1 MGELRIERV
10 DSIPLIFHS
19 FLRMKVADKIDLIWR
34 PHSNWEGLSYGELA
48 VLFLT
53 YVLYMRTHRL
63 CSMEEWVER
72 HRTTL
77 EAVTGWPIGPKE
89 CTDDRLGRLLEVL
102 GRNDDTMYLFQRDLG
117 KQLIHAYDLPTDVAR
132 YDTSTFSVHHVPA
145 CEEERSSLLQFGHSQ
160 DQRPDLRQFKQGLGS
175 LDPAGIPL
183 VTQTVSG
190 ETADDGL
197 YWPAWQE
204 MRQTISHPDFLF
216 VADCKAAALATRAAL
231 AQEGGAYLFPLPMTG
246 TVPDLLRTWV
256 LDPPSPPEAMC
267 LDTLRVGDQEKGV
280 VGQGF
285 VVERALKIARE
296 EAEEPYTWTE
306 RWLVTQSE
314 AQVHRQ
320 QQALER
326 RLSRAEQALAKLTP
340 QKKESIRDV
349 QTRVNAI
356 LTNYKVEG
364 LIQVDLTE
372 TTTQWKRFIGRGRPG
387 PHRPFQIVTDHQIH
401 LSYHRLEAAIEEQ
414 RQLAGWR
421 IHVTN
426 TVQERLSLPQAIAYY
441 RDEWLLE
448 RGFHRFKKGSLP
460 ALPLWLRLPERIKG
474 LMLLLMVALQL
485 ITLMEFVVA
494 RELAR
499 REESFSGL
507 VPGNPTMKTTRP
519 SAERILALFSYIHL
533 RVEDTPPQT
542 TGRCVESLSSL
553 QQQMLDLLDLPP
565 SIYDLTF
572 HRAREKIKITA

>member
-1 MGELRIERV
+1 MSEPRIERI
-10 DSIPLIFHS
+10 DSIPLIFHGL
-19 FLRMKVADKIDLIWR
+19 LRMKVSERIDLIWH

-89 CTDDRLGRLLEVL
+89 CTDDRLGRLLAVL
-102 GRNDDTMYLFQRDLG
+102 GRNDDILHLFQRDLG
-117 KQLIHAYDLPTDVAR
+117 KQLIQAYSLPTEVAR
-132 YDTSTFSVHHVPA
+132 FDTSTFSVHHAAEKEGEDPD
-145 CEEERSSLLQFGHSQ
+145 LMQFGHSK
-160 DQRPDLRQFKQGLGS
+160 DRRPDLRQFKQGLGT

-197 YWPAWQE
+197 YLPAWQE
-204 MRQTISHPDFLF
+204 MRQTIGHPDFLF
-216 VADCKAAALATRAAL
+216 VADCKAAALATRATI
-231 AQEGGAYLFPLPMTG
+231 AQEGGIYLFPLPMTG
-246 TVPDLLRTWV
+246 SVPDRLRSWV
-256 LDPPSPPEAMC
+256 LDPPSPPEAID
-267 LDTLRVGDQEKGV
+267 LDRLGVGDQKKGV

-285 VVERALKIARE
+285 VVERVMEIARE
-296 EAEEPYTWTE
+296 EEEPYTWME

-314 AQVHRQ
+314 AQAHRQ

-326 RLSRAEQALAKLTP
+326 RLSHAEQALVKLTP
-340 QKKESIRDV
+340 QKKESILDV
-349 QTRVNAI
+349 QTRVHAI
-356 LTNYKVEG
+356 LTKYKVEE

-372 TTTQWKRFIGRGRPG
+372 TTTQRKQFIGRGRPG
-387 PHRPFQIVTDHQIH
+387 PHRPFQMVTDHQIH
-401 LSYHRLEAAIEEQ
+401 LPYHRLEAAIEEQ

-426 TVQERLSLPQAIAYY
+426 TVPERLALPQAIAYY

-507 VPGNPTMKTTRP
+507 VPGNPKMKTTHP

-533 RVEDTPPQT
+533 LVEDTQPQT
-542 TGRCVESLSSL
+542 TGRCVESLSLL
-553 QQQMLDLLDLPP
+553 QQQMLGLLDLPQ

-572 HRAREKIKITA
+572 HRAREKIKIPA

>member
-1 MGELRIERV
+1 MSEPRIERI

-19 FLRMKVADKIDLIWR
+19 LMRMKMAERIDLIWR
-34 PHSNWEGLSYGELA
+34 PHGNWEGLSYGELA

-77 EAVTGWPIGPKE
+77 EEVTGWPIGVKE

-102 GRNDDTMYLFQRDLG
+102 GRNEDIMHLFQRDLG
-117 KQLIHAYDLPTDVAR
+117 RHLIQAYRLPTEVAR
-132 YDTSTFSVHHVPA
+132 FDTSSFSVHHA
-145 CEEERSSLLQFGHSQ
+145 AEEEGEAPGLLQFGHSK
-160 DQRPDLRQFKQGLGS
+160 DRRPDLRQFKQGLGT

-183 VTQTVSG
+183 VTQTLSG

-197 YWPAWQE
+197 YLSAWRE
-204 MRQTISHPDFLF
+204 MRQTIGHPDFLF
-216 VADCKAAALATRAAL
+216 VADCEAAALATRAAL
-231 AQEGGAYLFPLPMTG
+231 AQAGGVYLFPLPMTG
-246 TVPDLLRTWV
+246 TVPDQLRTWV
-256 LDPPSPPEAMC
+256 LDPPTPPEAID
-267 LDTLRVGDQEKGV
+267 LDTLGVGDQEKGV

-285 VVERALKIARE
+285 VVERAMEIARE
-296 EAEEPYTWTE
+296 EAEPYIWTE

-314 AQVHRQ
+314 AQAHRRRQ
-320 QQALER
+320 GLER
-326 RLSRAEQALAKLTP
+326 RLSQAEQALDHLTP
-340 QKKESIRDV
+340 KKKESIPDV
-349 QTRVNAI
+349 QTRI
-356 LTNYKVEG
+356 HTLLQRYKVEG

-372 TTTQWKRFIGRGRPG
+372 TTTQRQPFIGRGRPG
-387 PHRPFQIVTDHQIH
+387 PNRPFQRVTEHQIH
-401 LSYHRLEAAIEEQ
+401 LSYHRRETAIEEQ
-414 RQLAGWR
+414 RRLAGWR

-426 TVQERLSLPQAIAYY
+426 AVKERLSLPQAIAYY

-474 LMLLLMVALQL
+474 LMLLLMVALQAL
-485 ITLMEFVVA
+485 TLMEFVVA

-499 REESFSGL
+499 RQESLAGL
-507 VPGNPTMKTTRP
+507 VPGNPNMKTARP
-519 SAERILALFSYIHL
+519 SAERILTLFSYIHL
-533 RVEDTPPQT
+533 LVEESEHQIT
-542 TGRCVESLSSL
+542 TRCVESLSPL

-565 SIYDLTF
+565 SIYDLTC
-572 HRAREKIKITA
+572 HRAREKIKINT

>member
-1 MGELRIERV
+1 MSELRIERV

-19 FLRMKVADKIDLIWR
+19 FLRMKVAEKIDLIWR

-63 CSMEEWVER
+63 CSMEEWVEQ

-117 KQLIHAYDLPTDVAR
+117 KQLIQAYDLPTDVAR

-145 CEEERSSLLQFGHSQ
+145 GEEERSSLLQLGHSKER
-160 DQRPDLRQFKQGLGS
+160 RPDLRQFKQGLGT

-183 VTQTVSG
+183 VTQTLSG

-204 MRQTISHPDFLF
+204 MRQTIGHPDFLF
-216 VADCKAAALATRAAL
+216 VADCKAAALATRAAI
-231 AQEGGAYLFPLPMTG
+231 AQAGGIYLFPLPMTG
-246 TVPDLLRTWV
+246 TVPDRLRSWV
-256 LDPPSPPEAMC
+256 LDPPASLEA
-267 LDTLRVGDQEKGV
+267 LDLDKLGVGDQEKGV

-285 VVERALKIARE
+285 VVEREMEIVWE
-296 EAEEPYTWTE
+296 EEEPYTWTE

-314 AQVHRQ
+314 ARAHRQ

-326 RLSRAEQALAKLTP
+326 RLSRAEQALDKLTP
-340 QKKESIRDV
+340 KKKESIQEV
-349 QTRVNAI
+349 QTRVHAI
-356 LTNYKVEG
+356 LKQYKVEG
-364 LIQVDLTE
+364 LIQVNLTE
-372 TTTQWKRFIGRGRPG
+372 TTTQRKRFIGRGRPG

-401 LSYHRLEAAIEEQ
+401 LPYHRLETAIEEQ
-414 RQLAGWR
+414 RRLAGWR

-426 TVQERLSLPQAIAYY
+426 TIPERLSLSQAIAYY

-460 ALPLWLRLPERIKG
+460 AVPLWVRRPERIKG
-474 LMLLLMVALQL
+474 LMLLLMVALQAL
-485 ITLMEFVVA
+485 TLMEFVVA
-494 RELAR
+494 RELAS
-499 REESFSGL
+499 REERFSGL
-507 VPGNPTMKTTRP
+507 VPGNPKMKTSRP

-533 RVEDTPPQT
+533 RVEDTELQT

-553 QQQMLDLLDLPP
+553 QQQMLNLLDLPP
-565 SIYDLTF
+565 SIYDLTC
-572 HRAREKIKITA
+572 HRAREKIKISA